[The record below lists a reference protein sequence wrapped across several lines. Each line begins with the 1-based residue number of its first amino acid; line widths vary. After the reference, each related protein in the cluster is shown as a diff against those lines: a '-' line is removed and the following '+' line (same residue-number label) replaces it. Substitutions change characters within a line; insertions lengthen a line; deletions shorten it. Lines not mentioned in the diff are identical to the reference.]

1 MYLKHSYNITK
12 SKCRDKTFAKKIF
25 TNFTDAAT
33 FPIIRFAKLSLTF
46 SFCFLSLKS
55 CNLFLISS
63 SLFCWHL
70 KYKTL
75 YSLKTKPGHSLGGK
89 CMKCSEKKSGT
100 ISYFQNFEAFFS
112 DFVEVK
118 SLYIF
123 IGDLSTF
130 RNFRKSE
137 GVLMRN

>member
-1 MYLKHSYNITK
+1 
-12 SKCRDKTFAKKIF
+12 
-25 TNFTDAAT
+25 
-33 FPIIRFAKLSLTF
+33 
-46 SFCFLSLKS
+46 
-55 CNLFLISS
+55 
-63 SLFCWHL
+63 
-70 KYKTL
+70 
-75 YSLKTKPGHSLGGK
+75 
-89 CMKCSEKKSGT
+89 MKCSEKKSGT